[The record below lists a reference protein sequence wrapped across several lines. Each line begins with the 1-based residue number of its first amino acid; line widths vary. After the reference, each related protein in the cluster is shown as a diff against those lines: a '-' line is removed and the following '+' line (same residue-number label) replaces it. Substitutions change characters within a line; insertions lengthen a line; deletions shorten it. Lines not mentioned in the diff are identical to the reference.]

1 MNFPKQVR
9 NGGSHAIKT
18 SRSATLKLNASVAA
32 NTLQKTCTL
41 TQFWSLAE
49 LLDHVDYLSCV
60 SGGSAAAL
68 SLFSHAFIHN
78 KNKTN
83 NNKDERKHGGRH
95 TVPNLLVIQYLTPFH
110 HSAANS
116 RIDESEKTALD
127 AETGHASL
135 SLELTGYE
143 ATSCRCCMCIYSG
156 TRKTKAKM

>member
-41 TQFWSLAE
+41 TQVWSLAE

-78 KNKTN
+78 KKKTK
-83 NNKDERKHGGRH
+83 NNKDERQQDARQKGSRRQASAGGASNSTYFTTD
-95 TVPNLLVIQYLTPFH
+95 TVRNLLLMQDK
-110 HSAANS
+110 
-116 RIDESEKTALD
+116 RTAGGKHQVRVPC
-127 AETGHASL
+127 TR
-135 SLELTGYE
+135 
-143 ATSCRCCMCIYSG
+143 CRY
-156 TRKTKAKM
+156 